1 MFYSRVPVF
10 YVFAF
15 FSSDVLFSTF
25 ARKLLSINYTPL
37 PPSLNARLLKL
48 SPLAMFAFVLLLFV
62 VALCVAVVL
71 LRCVAFVVLA
81 VCVAVVYYTY
91 MQVYVSVP

>member
-1 MFYSRVPVF
+1 
-10 YVFAF
+10 
-15 FSSDVLFSTF
+15 
-25 ARKLLSINYTPL
+25 
-37 PPSLNARLLKL
+37 
-48 SPLAMFAFVLLLFV
+48 MFAFVLLLFV

-81 VCVAVVYYTY
+81 VCVNYTY